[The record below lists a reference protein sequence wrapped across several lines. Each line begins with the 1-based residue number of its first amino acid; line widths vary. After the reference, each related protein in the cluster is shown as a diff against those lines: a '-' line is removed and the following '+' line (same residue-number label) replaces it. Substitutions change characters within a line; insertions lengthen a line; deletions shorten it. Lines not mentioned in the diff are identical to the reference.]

1 MKLNQNEILFR
12 LYKNLYINPT
22 TFSRQKFLLNLLAQ
36 VNEENITI
44 IEVGGS
50 PSQPAWHGLVG
61 LGLHMLDL
69 TRARD
74 LSLSC

>member
-1 MKLNQNEILFR
+1 MKLNQNEIIFL
-12 LYKNLYINPT
+12 LVQKSLHKSYY
-22 TFSRQKFLLNLLAQ
+22 FSTQKLLLNLLAQ

-50 PSQPAWHGLVG
+50 PSQPARHGLVG